1 MNHTPYIILDEKILI
16 NNIRKMSELAKINKI
31 NLRPHI
37 KTHKIPHIAKLQLA
51 EGAIGITVAK
61 ISEAKV
67 MASFGIND
75 IFIAYPIV
83 NEAKAEEVCVLNK
96 KLSRLIVGVDSID
109 GAKVLN
115 EYAQKYDQTI
125 QVRLEIDTGLERTGV
140 DFQKA
145 VVLAKKITQLESL
158 SLQGIFTFKGS
169 VYKGE
174 ATTDIQNAGK
184 EEGEIM
190 VALAAQLRESGI
202 RVEDISAGSTPTA
215 ASVATVEGI
224 TEIRPGTYVFND
236 VMQVKLGVC
245 EWQECAAK
253 VVSTVVSRPSDERAV
268 IDGGSKTFATDVQP
282 NHSPLYLKGF
292 GSIQEYPKAQFVRM
306 NEEHGV
312 IMTNG
317 NALQIGEKVSII
329 PNHICSTI
337 NLHNNVYLKK
347 GENDYEK
354 LTVEARGMIQ

>member
-1 MNHTPYIILDEKILI
+1 MSQTPYIVIDEKILHK
-16 NNIRKMSELAKINKI
+16 NIRKMSKLAKMNEVD
-31 NLRPHI
+31 LRPHI

-51 EGAIGITVAK
+51 EGAVGITVAK

-67 MASFGIND
+67 MASYGIND
-75 IFIAYPIV
+75 IFIAYPV
-83 NEAKAEEVCVLNK
+83 VSGAKAREICVLNK
-96 KLSRLIVGVDSID
+96 ELSNLIVGVDSIE
-109 GAKVLN
+109 GARVLN
-115 EYAQKYDQTI
+115 EYANKYNQII

-145 VVLAKKITQLESL
+145 IVLAKELAQLEFL
-158 SLQGIFTFKGS
+158 SLQGIFTFKGP

-174 ATTDIQNAGK
+174 ATTDVQKAGR
-184 EEGEIM
+184 EEGELM
-190 VALAAQLRESGI
+190 VEVATQLREAGI
-202 RVEDISAGSTPTA
+202 EVDDISVGSTPTA
-215 ASVATVEGI
+215 ASAVTVGGI

-236 VMQVKLGVC
+236 AMQVKLGVS
-245 EWQECAAK
+245 EWEDCAAK
-253 VVSTVVSRPSDERAV
+253 VISTVVSRPSDKRAV

-282 NHSPLYLKGF
+282 NHAPLYLQGF
-292 GSIQEYPKAQFVRM
+292 GTMQQYPKALFARM

-317 NALQIGEKVSII
+317 SDLKIGEKVSVI

-337 NLHNNVYLKK
+337 NLHNYVYLKK

-354 LTVEARGMIQ
+354 LKVEARGMIQ